1 LVDKHI
7 ENNIFN
13 RKPKKIKIHMVI
25 ISLFA
30 IALIATITGLLSSVL
45 SSQKKAKKISF
56 AVAIVA
62 LLAAIAMTIN
72 IN

>member
-1 LVDKHI
+1 
-7 ENNIFN
+7 
-13 RKPKKIKIHMVI
+13 MVI